1 MLMKPIR
8 LFSAAEQVAVYL
20 RDMIV
25 KGDLCGEMPG
35 IQRLAGDVVAN
46 HKTVEAALV
55 ILENEG
61 FLERQGAGRRRR
73 ILVPRGKMKK
83 KALRIAILNYEPLEA
98 VERFVI
104 ELQHALQDAGHD
116 AFFSEKS
123 LLQLSMDKR
132 QVAEH
137 VGETE
142 ADAWVVTAGSL
153 EVLRWFIES
162 GVPAMALFGRR
173 RSLAMAGVGPD
184 KAAAYSV
191 MTRRLLELGHRRIVL
206 LARRE
211 RRLPEPGL
219 PERMFLQELDAQG
232 VATGSYHLPD
242 WEETA
247 EGFHER
253 LENLFQITPPTALII
268 DEAPFYFA
276 ALQFLAFRGLRVP
289 DDVSLVC
296 TDGDP
301 AFSWFR
307 PTVSHITWNSGRVVR
322 RIVRWAGNVAR
333 GKEDQK
339 QTLTKAE
346 FIEGGSVGPAAR

>member
-1 MLMKPIR
+1 MR
-8 LFSAAEQVAVYL
+8 LREEIVAGVL
-20 RDMIV
+20 W
-25 KGDLCGEMPG
+25 GEMPG
-35 IQRLAGDVVAN
+35 IHQLAADLVVN
-46 HKTVEAALV
+46 HKTVEAGLG
-55 ILENEG
+55 ILEKEG
-61 FLERQGAGRRRR
+61 LLERQGAGRWRR
-73 ILVPRGKMKK
+73 ILMPRGKMKE
-83 KALRIAILNYEPLEA
+83 KALRIAILNYEPPES

-116 AFFSEKS
+116 AFFSGKS
-123 LLQLSMDKR
+123 LIQLSMDKR

-153 EVLRWFIES
+153 EVLEWFVDS
-162 GVPAMALFGRR
+162 GVPAIALFGRR

-184 KAAAYSV
+184 KAAAYST

-206 LARRE
+206 LARCE
-211 RRLPEPGL
+211 RRDPEPGL
-219 PERMFLQELDAQG
+219 PERMFLRELDAQG
-232 VATGSYHLPD
+232 VATGSYHLPA

-276 ALQFLAFRGLRVP
+276 ALQFLALRGLRVP
-289 DDVSLVC
+289 GDVSLVC
-296 TDGDP
+296 TGGDP
-301 AFSWFR
+301 AFAWFR
-307 PTVSHITWNSGRVVR
+307 PSVSHITWNSGRVVR

-333 GKEDQK
+333 GKEDLR
-339 QTLTKAE
+339 QTMTKAE

>member
-1 MLMKPIR
+1 MKPIR
-8 LFSAAEQVAVYL
+8 LFSAAEQVAGYL
-20 RDMIV
+20 REEIAS
-25 KGDLCGEMPG
+25 GALGGEMPG
-35 IQRLAGDVVAN
+35 IHHLAAELVAN
-46 HKTVEAALV
+46 HKTVEAALG
-55 ILENEG
+55 ILEKEG

-73 ILVPRGKMKK
+73 ILTPRGKKKK
-83 KALRIAILNYEPLEA
+83 KALRIAILNYEPPES

-116 AFFSEKS
+116 AFFPGKS
-123 LLQLSMDKR
+123 LTQLSMDKR

-153 EVLRWFIES
+153 EVLSWFMES

-206 LARRE
+206 LARRA

-219 PERMFLQELDAQG
+219 PERMFLQELEAQG
-232 VATGSYHLPD
+232 VATGNYHLPV

-247 EGFHER
+247 EGFHEC

-268 DEAPFYFA
+268 DEAQFYFA

-301 AFSWFR
+301 AFAWFR
-307 PTVSHITWNSGRVVR
+307 PTVSHITWDSGRVVR

-346 FIEGGSVGPAAR
+346 FIEGGSVGLAAR